1 MLRPLNLQLQRWR
14 YMYICSRLERFF
26 KPEEIIFVTNFI
38 KIVNFYSAGVVTRGR
53 RIGSSVTINGIV
65 QFWLPVIFGIFGAL
79 LKLLGQNFHEITFFL
94 NRIGTKMNQ

>member
-14 YMYICSRLERFF
+14 YMYICSRLER
-26 KPEEIIFVTNFI
+26 FI